1 MCFFENED
9 SYLTLLERREN
20 ELREKCNDLLHK
32 NILIEHDLKIQKEKV
47 AELTLELE
55 KLKGEKPLK

>member
-1 MCFFENED
+1 MCFFEDED
-9 SYLTLLERREN
+9 SYLHLLERREK

-32 NILIEHDLKIQKEKV
+32 NVLIEYDLKIQKEKV

-55 KLKGEKPLK
+55 KLKGEKTT